1 MPFKT
6 LITVLICNFIFVMIA
21 VPLALRKV
29 PKNVI
34 YGFRIK
40 ATLENDFVWYEANA
54 YFGKVFIIGNMV
66 CALLILILYF
76 SDVVPAQNFVNIG
89 MAILIIPALVAAL
102 LTFRTI
108 KTKH

>member
-66 CALLILILYF
+66 SALLILMLYF
-76 SDVVPAQNFVNIG
+76 SDVVPSQNFVNIG
-89 MAILIIPALVAAL
+89 MATLIIPALVAAL

>member
-76 SDVVPAQNFVNIG
+76 SDVVPSQNFVNIG